1 MQAENISLD
10 TSGLEGLLPGRT
22 SFNASDGSTSRGGLT
37 GMAPVLP
44 DANPEAAD
52 GVVFL
57 NVRFSGLYFD
67 FDTNLR
73 ATDTPTVKVAFW
85 NGSV

>member
-1 MQAENISLD
+1 
-10 TSGLEGLLPGRT
+10 
-22 SFNASDGSTSRGGLT
+22 
-37 GMAPVLP
+37 MAPVLP